1 MASSLEEILDIV
13 YLTMVSVLTLV
24 CLIGNSFTCFIFTTK
39 SFRRVSMFF
48 YLSIGTVVNIL
59 LMLTV
64 WPISA
69 LKDLFKIHSNLFSC
83 KFFAYLH
90 FFLSEIISWTDD
102 ECHDII
108 EIVEDEIINKQD
120 ESLIIQ
126 TKSEFVLQYSKNV
139 LRSAFDTYEELNLP
153 GRILYIYDLETR
165 TSRCYPLCK
174 GKQSFDFRWASSDEF
189 KKIIITRRM
198 LIDHFPNTLND
209 ALKYFNREEII

>member
-1 MASSLEEILDIV
+1 M
-13 YLTMVSVLTLV
+13 TQN
-24 CLIGNSFTCFIFTTK
+24 LIEVTK
-39 SFRRVSMFF
+39 SFILTVILGDDIVPR
-48 YLSIGTVVNIL
+48 LSLRSIHSLKANIL
-59 LMLTV
+59 KEIHECEMPKYRIV
-64 WPISA
+64 CNSA
-69 LKDLFKIHSNLFSC
+69 LDYLFAKKNKNFYSRQNSSL
-83 KFFAYLH
+83 LPN
-90 FFLSEIISWTDD
+90 EIQNTAATSSRITIDD

-108 EIVEDEIINKQD
+108 EIVEDEIIDKQD

-153 GRILYIYDLETR
+153 GRILCIYDLETR